1 MPISREEFQAGRIDL
16 TLPVRQILESRAD
29 LSFNAEEVRELLA
42 QTLARSASIEDV
54 VTALEILVTDGLVEA
69 KEIEGDRWY
78 TMIETRRR
86 LGFR

>member
-16 TLPVRQILESRAD
+16 TLPVRQLLESRGD

-42 QTLARSASIEDV
+42 QMLARDALIEDV
-54 VTALEILVTDGLVEA
+54 VTALENLVTEGHAEA

-78 TMIETRRR
+78 TMTETRRR